1 MSELNKMK
9 TWTVTL
15 LKQEDSISRSLW
27 FITSQRKKERAHQA
41 LQHFLEVTSSLIFHL
56 SFFAGSSELEKEGEK
71 ESFARRVTEPVPSPQ
86 LSV

>member
-1 MSELNKMK
+1 MK
-9 TWTVTL
+9 SWTVTL

-41 LQHFLEVTSSLIFHL
+41 LQHFLEVTSLIFHL

-71 ESFARRVTEPVPSPQ
+71 ESFAGRVTEPVPSPQ